1 MKTPFKAVPEKYWV
15 VADQVVVS
23 ASAFGTNLLLARALG
38 LTEYGKF
45 SVITMVQLF
54 LLSVTMAFSSQIY
67 QVIYPALSVSK
78 RQKFTSGMLG
88 QQLIVASVLLALI
101 PLLYAINI
109 GTGWFSNNKVLLS
122 MAIVAT
128 CFYLLQDFLRRVF
141 IAQTKGKSAFIIDL
155 FTNFLQVVLL
165 LAFWR
170 LHNLTQVT
178 AWFIIGFTFIPS
190 VITAIIL
197 LHPVPL
203 CTTSIRYAWG
213 LQKNKIG
220 WLMGSAVLQWGSGY
234 FFVIAAGWFLGV
246 AALGALRLAQY
257 MFGLL
262 NLLFQAIENYVV
274 PKAAAFIGEQRAYWF
289 VLLKKCIC
297 LIVPFLLL
305 FSVFA
310 KQIMQFAGGLA
321 YGRYSFVIYGLS
333 MVYLLMAIGY
343 PVRIAIR
350 SLHLNKQYFFA
361 YIFSV
366 VLNLCMA
373 PWLLKHW
380 ELYGVMAG
388 LILNQLVIIGYWL
401 IVLKRKNQFLWKSFI

>member
-1 MKTPFKAVPEKYWV
+1 MKIFFKYIPEKYWV

-45 SVITMVQLF
+45 SIITMVQLF

-67 QVIYPALSVSK
+67 QVVYPALNRSK
-78 RQKFTSGMLG
+78 KKKFTSGMLG
-88 QQLIVASVLLALI
+88 QQLLIAMVLLALI

-109 GTGWFSNNKVLLS
+109 GTGWLDNYKVLMS

-141 IAQTKGKSAFIIDL
+141 IAQAKGRSAFIIDL
-155 FTNFLQVVLL
+155 LTNFLQIALL
-165 LAFWR
+165 LAFWW
-170 LHNLTQVT
+170 LHNLNLVT
-178 AWFIIGFTFIPS
+178 AWLIIGFTFIPS

-197 LHPVPL
+197 LKPVQV
-203 CTTSIRYAWG
+203 SISAISYAWG
-213 LQKNKIG
+213 LQKNKMG
-220 WLMGSAVLQWGSGY
+220 WLMGSSVLQWGAGY

-274 PKAAAFIGEQRAYWF
+274 PKASTFIGEQRAYWL
-289 VLLKKCIC
+289 VLLKKCVT
-297 LIVPFLLL
+297 LIIPFVLV
-305 FSVFA
+305 FSLFA
-310 KQIMQFAGGLA
+310 KQIMQFAGGQA
-321 YGRYSFVIYGLS
+321 YGKYAFVIYGLS
-333 MVYLLMAIGY
+333 IVYLLMAVGY

-350 SLHLNKQYFFA
+350 SLHLNKEYFFA

-366 VLNLCMA
+366 ILNLCIA
-373 PWLLKHW
+373 PWLLKHL

-388 LILNQLVIIGYWL
+388 LISNQVLIVGYWL